1 MVAAEQ
7 RQVPG
12 RHGRTR
18 NGRTSPTRWKWPAS
32 CEPTAR
38 RVFHVERSTLPA
50 VSSVVEDRLQE
61 LAARYAL
68 PAQAPRQ
75 LAEILELVAAE
86 PTSITTVRDPVEG
99 VELHVADSLAG
110 LEVEEVR
117 NARRIADLGAGG
129 GFPGLALAA
138 ALPDAQLTL
147 VESVGKKCDF
157 LRRAAEG
164 VGLSNVEVVNA
175 RAEGWAAGVGT
186 QDVVTARALAPL
198 NVLAEYAAPLL
209 RLGGALVAY
218 KGRRDPSEEADA
230 MGAADVLGLEST
242 PPRPVSPLP
251 TGDVR
256 HLYLYLKVRET
267 PARFPRREGMARKR
281 PLRP

>member
-1 MVAAEQ
+1 
-7 RQVPG
+7 
-12 RHGRTR
+12 
-18 NGRTSPTRWKWPAS
+18 
-32 CEPTAR
+32 
-38 RVFHVERSTLPA
+38 

-86 PTSITTVRDPVEG
+86 PTSITTVRNPVEG

-117 NARRIADLGAGG
+117 NAQRIADLGAGG
-129 GFPGLALAA
+129 GFPGLALAV
-138 ALPDAQLTL
+138 ALPDVHLTL

-175 RAEGWAAGVGT
+175 RAEGWAAGIGT

-230 MGAADVLGLEST
+230 MAAADVLGLEST

-251 TGDVR
+251 AGDIR